1 MLVPVSLGAYSP
13 ELKAWALQPAG
24 LSIAI
29 DMPKV
34 ERLRSVLFL
43 SDFPTR
49 GASPALKVENH
60 FHFQGKWMSLV
71 SLYKWKYFAHSSLRV
86 RPLGA
91 L

>member
-1 MLVPVSLGAYSP
+1 ML
-13 ELKAWALQPAG
+13 WALQPAG
-24 LSIAI
+24 LSVAI

-43 SDFPTR
+43 SDFPTG